1 MKLNIPKQKPREIP
15 PAGSYNATCFA
26 VVDLGTQNG
35 PYGAKRQLWV
45 SWELPE
51 EETSRGKPHT
61 VVRYYSLTASRKG
74 NLRQDLESWFGRVFS
89 DEELPQLDLI
99 AELIGRTAT
108 IGVMHDVGKDGEP
121 RAQITS
127 IMLPRKGIPV
137 RTATVNAPITFAL
150 DDGLDREAYNSLPEF
165 LREIISRSPE
175 YQAATRPD
183 PAEGTLDK
191 RVKAK
196 LTTTPSPAKK
206 PEKPKVTVAED
217 LDDEIPFQL

>member
-89 DEELPQLDLI
+89 DDEIPQLDLI

-108 IGVMHDVGKDGEP
+108 IGVMHDAGKDGEP
-121 RAQITS
+121 RAQIAS
-127 IMLPRKGIPV
+127 IMLPRKGVPV
-137 RTATVNAPITFAL
+137 RTDTVNAPITFAL

-175 YQAATRPD
+175 YQAALQPSAEPLAKQVKQKLRAVEK
-183 PAEGTLDK
+183 PAAP
-191 RVKAK
+191 AK
-196 LTTTPSPAKK
+196 PTTTRD
-206 PEKPKVTVAED
+206 ED